1 MFWNAIMKSFADFNE
16 LSTYS
21 GPSTAR
27 RTSRPRSNS
36 SSMVSS
42 LCSVIAEA
50 PCGNGNESV
59 RSSAHVKGYGRM
71 KRLAARKHHVEHR
84 VDVVA
89 VLLRGQVL
97 LLHVRVDMTRL
108 DRADQ
113 DVRGRVGIDDCQ
125 EADRRGL
132 VQPRGELCAQLVRRR
147 LRQARFNAC
156 RTQSHRGR
164 DDGAEILVDLDE
176 HVP

>member
-21 GPSTAR
+21 APSTAR

-59 RSSAHVKGYGRM
+59 RARSARRSMVTVERE
-71 KRLAARKHHVEHR
+71 RLAAREHHVEHR
-84 VDVVA
+84 VDVLA
-89 VLLRGQVL
+89 MLLRGQML
-97 LLHVRVDMTRL
+97 LPHVRVDVPRF

-113 DVRGRVGIDDCQ
+113 NVRRRVRVDDGQ
-125 EADRRGL
+125 QAHRGGL
-132 VQPRGELCAQLVRRR
+132 SQPRGEL
-147 LRQARFNAC
+147 
-156 RTQSHRGR
+156 
-164 DDGAEILVDLDE
+164 
-176 HVP
+176 